1 MKFAVD
7 TSSLLANY
15 IPTND
20 VEQAILDLILNGV
33 VDAIVNKWQDAL
45 NVRPSDP
52 LNFFDGG
59 FAWTDY
65 CPIVTDYESG
75 RIDVDNPYPSEQR
88 CFELEEADSVCLDF
102 ECEADK
108 YQVQFKYGKNM
119 YECKADFDTITVK
132 GLGEVV
138 CPRVASI
145 CPSIGCPAHCSGA
158 GFCNWNNK
166 PGPKFICFD
175 PDDDTEGCYG
185 DMKREGGK
193 GGRKGGDKLRREK
206 EILPKGRVRGL

>member
-1 MKFAVD
+1 MG
-7 TSSLLANY
+7 L
-15 IPTND
+15 
-20 VEQAILDLILNGV
+20 
-33 VDAIVNKWQDAL
+33 
-45 NVRPSDP
+45 
-52 LNFFDGG
+52 
-59 FAWTDY
+59 
-65 CPIVTDYESG
+65 
-75 RIDVDNPYPSEQR
+75 
-88 CFELEEADSVCLDF
+88 
-102 ECEADK
+102 
-108 YQVQFKYGKNM
+108 KNM

-193 GGRKGGDKLRREK
+193 GGRKGGSSGVRFATFCKRRENNNSPPP
-206 EILPKGRVRGL
+206 LPKCTRWHRPVFPTFFILTAIFATCFGMTASL